1 MKDIADDTVSRV
13 RDYILRHAIF
23 AAGDAVVVA
32 VSGGADSLCLLYAL
46 HDVSPTL
53 GLRLHVAHLDHA
65 LRPGSTDDAAYVA
78 AQARLLGLL
87 YAVERV
93 DVAGLARRERLSIE
107 TAARAARYEFLRA
120 VAARTGAGVIVT
132 GHTRDDQAETVLISL
147 ARGSG
152 LNGLTGMAPRR
163 ADIAR
168 PLLEISHAEALAYC
182 AARGLTP
189 REDES
194 NQSPLYRRNRMRH
207 DVLPALDK
215 IYPNAGANIARA
227 ARLLAGDLALV
238 ERLARHALDA
248 ATVDIDATRATLSG
262 SVKSP
267 GTAGCQP
274 ANQRG
279 RESVMAQAMVATE
292 AGWQPAV
299 PGTADAA
306 LSPTVATLS
315 AARWGEA
322 EPELRPHMTRLLL
335 RRLLG
340 SAAGFD
346 ERAYHAIEE
355 ACAPGAPDTTFALS
369 KGLTLTRRGDV
380 VTLGRVDRVRAPAAL
395 CDTVLPVP
403 GMVDTEVG
411 RLRADRVMAPH
422 DWTAI
427 PANVAYLDPIA
438 VGPAL
443 IVRAWRAGDR
453 AHPLGMA
460 GTRKAQ
466 DLFVDRKV
474 PRAARRRV
482 PIVEG
487 ARGIAWIGG
496 LCTSEDY
503 RVEQGAEAV
512 RVTWDALEG

>member
-23 AAGDAVVVA
+23 TDGDTVVVA
-32 VSGGADSLCLLYAL
+32 VSGGADSLCLLYVLHYVL

-65 LRPGSTDDAAYVA
+65 LRPGAGDDAAYVA
-78 AQARLLGLL
+78 AQARVLGLP
-87 YAVERV
+87 YTVERV
-93 DVAGLARRERLSIE
+93 DVAGLAHRDHLSIE
-107 TAARAARYEFLRA
+107 MAARAARYGFLRA
-120 VAARTGAGVIVT
+120 VAAQTGARIIAT
-132 GHTRDDQAETVLISL
+132 GHTRDDQAETVLMSL

-168 PLLEISHAEALAYC
+168 PLLEISHAETLAYC
-182 AARGLTP
+182 AARGLAP

-194 NQSPLYRRNRMRH
+194 NTSRLYRRNRVRH
-207 DVLPALDK
+207 DVLPTLDK
-215 IYPNAGANIARA
+215 IYPNAGTNIARA
-227 ARLLAGDLALV
+227 ARLLAGDLALI
-238 ERLARHALDA
+238 ERLAWRALDA
-248 ATVDIDATRATLSG
+248 AIVDIDVKRATLS
-262 SVKSP
+262 
-267 GTAGCQP
+267 
-274 ANQRG
+274 
-279 RESVMAQAMVATE
+279 
-292 AGWQPAV
+292 AV
-299 PGTADAA
+299 
-306 LSPTVATLS
+306 
-315 AARWGEA
+315 RWGEA
-322 EPELRPHMTRLLL
+322 EPELRPHMARLLL
-335 RRLLG
+335 RGLLG

-355 ACAPGAPDTTFALS
+355 ACAPGAPNTTFALPN
-369 KGLTLTRRGDV
+369 GLTLVRHGDV
-380 VTLGRVDRVRAPAAL
+380 VMMGRVERSRAPVVL
-395 CDTVLPVP
+395 RDTVLPVP
-403 GMVDTEVG
+403 GMVDTQVG
-411 RLRADRVMAPH
+411 RLRADMVTAPR

-427 PANVAYLDPIA
+427 PANVAYLDPHA
-438 VGPAL
+438 AGPAL

-453 AHPLGMA
+453 IRPLGMA

-474 PRAARRRV
+474 PRAARQRV

-487 ARGIAWIGG
+487 GRGIAWIAG

-512 RVTWDALEG
+512 RVIWDELES

>member
-1 MKDIADDTVSRV
+1 MYSADDTVSRV

-23 AAGDAVVVA
+23 ATGDAVVVA
-32 VSGGADSLCLLYAL
+32 VSGGADSLCLLYVL
-46 HDVSPTL
+46 HDVSPAL
-53 GLRLHVAHLDHA
+53 RLRLHVAHLDHA
-65 LRPGSTDDAAYVA
+65 LRPGSGDDAAFVA
-78 AQARLLGLL
+78 AQARLLGLP
-87 YAVERV
+87 YTGERV

-107 TAARAARYEFLRA
+107 TAARAARYQFLR
-120 VAARTGAGVIVT
+120 VAAARAGAGVIAT
-132 GHTRDDQAETVLISL
+132 GHTRDDQAETVLMSL
-147 ARGSG
+147 ARGGG

-168 PLLEISHAEALAYC
+168 PLLEIGHAEALAYC

-194 NQSPLYRRNRMRH
+194 NQSPLYRRNRVRH
-207 DVLPALDK
+207 DVLPAINN

-227 ARLLAGDLALV
+227 ARLLAGDLALI
-238 ERLARHALDA
+238 ERLARRALDA
-248 ATVDIDATRATLSG
+248 AIVDIDATRATLS
-262 SVKSP
+262 
-267 GTAGCQP
+267 
-274 ANQRG
+274 
-279 RESVMAQAMVATE
+279 
-292 AGWQPAV
+292 
-299 PGTADAA
+299 
-306 LSPTVATLS
+306 
-315 AARWGEA
+315 AARWGAA
-322 EPELRPHMTRLLL
+322 EPELHAHMARLLL

-355 ACAPGAPDTTFALS
+355 ACAPGAPDTTLMLP
-369 KGLTLTRRGDV
+369 KGLMLTRHGDV
-380 VTLGRVDRVRAPAAL
+380 MTVGRVAPEPTPAAL
-395 CDTVLPVP
+395 RDTILPVP
-403 GMVDTEVG
+403 GLVDTEVG
-411 RLRADRVMAPH
+411 RLRADRVMAPR

-438 VGPAL
+438 AGPAL

-453 AHPLGMA
+453 VRPLGVA

-474 PRAARRRV
+474 PRALRRRV
-482 PIVEG
+482 PIIEG
-487 ARGIAWIGG
+487 ARGIAWIAG

-512 RVTWDALEG
+512 RVTWLE

>member
-1 MKDIADDTVSRV
+1 MDDTVSRV
-13 RDYILRHAIF
+13 RDYILRHTIF
-23 AAGDAVVVA
+23 AAGDTIVVA
-32 VSGGADSLCLLYAL
+32 VSGGADSLCLLYVL

-65 LRPGSTDDAAYVA
+65 LRPGSADDGAFVA
-78 AQARLLGLL
+78 AQARVLGLP
-87 YAVERV
+87 YTVERV
-93 DVAGLARRERLSIE
+93 DVAGLAHRDHLSIE
-107 TAARAARYEFLRA
+107 TAARAARYGFLRA
-120 VAARTGAGVIVT
+120 VAARTGARIIAT
-132 GHTRDDQAETVLISL
+132 GHTRDDQAETVLMSL

-152 LNGLTGMAPRR
+152 LNGLAGMAPRR

-168 PLLEISHAEALAYC
+168 PLLAISHTEAVAYC

-227 ARLLAGDLALV
+227 ARLLAGDLALI
-238 ERLARHALDA
+238 EQLARRALDA
-248 ATVDIDATRATLSG
+248 AIVDIDATRATLS
-262 SVKSP
+262 
-267 GTAGCQP
+267 
-274 ANQRG
+274 
-279 RESVMAQAMVATE
+279 
-292 AGWQPAV
+292 
-299 PGTADAA
+299 
-306 LSPTVATLS
+306 
-315 AARWGEA
+315 AARWGAA
-322 EPELRPHMTRLLL
+322 EPELRPHMARLLL

-340 SAAGFD
+340 SAAGFN

-355 ACAPGAPDTTFALS
+355 ACAAGAPDTTFALP
-369 KGLTLTRRGDV
+369 KGLTLARHGDV
-380 VTLGRVDRVRAPAAL
+380 VMMGRVERSRAPVVL
-395 CDTVLPVP
+395 RDTVLPVP

-411 RLRADRVMAPH
+411 RLRADMVTAPR

-427 PANVAYLDPIA
+427 PANVAYLDPHA
-438 VGPAL
+438 AGPAL

-453 AHPLGMA
+453 VRPLGMA

-487 ARGIAWIGG
+487 GRGIAWIGR
-496 LCTSEDY
+496 LCVSEDY

-512 RVTWDALEG
+512 RVTWDELEP

>member
-1 MKDIADDTVSRV
+1 MSDVYGRIHRNPVQVRTVARGSDVSIMDDIVSRTH
-13 RDYILRHAIF
+13 DYILRHALF

-32 VSGGADSLCLLYAL
+32 VSGGADSLCLLYIL

-65 LRPGSTDDAAYVA
+65 LRPGSADDAAFAA
-78 AQARLLGLL
+78 AQARLLGLP
-87 YAVERV
+87 YTVERV
-93 DVAGLARRERLSIE
+93 DVGALARRERLSIE
-107 TAARAARYEFLRA
+107 TAAREARYEFLRA
-120 VAARTGAGVIVT
+120 VATRTGAGVIAT
-132 GHTRDDQAETVLISL
+132 GHTRDDQAETVLMHV

-152 LNGLTGMAPRR
+152 LNGLSGMAPRR
-163 ADIAR
+163 DDIAR

-194 NQSPLYRRNRMRH
+194 NRSRLYRRNRVRH
-207 DVLPALDK
+207 EALPALDK

-227 ARLLAGDLALV
+227 ARLLAGDLALI
-238 ERLARHALDA
+238 ERLARRALDTA
-248 ATVDIDATRATLSG
+248 VVDINATR
-262 SVKSP
+262 
-267 GTAGCQP
+267 
-274 ANQRG
+274 
-279 RESVMAQAMVATE
+279 
-292 AGWQPAV
+292 
-299 PGTADAA
+299 
-306 LSPTVATLS
+306 ATLS

-322 EPELRPHMTRLLL
+322 EPELRPHMARLLL
-335 RRLLG
+335 RRLPG

-346 ERAYHAIEE
+346 ERAYHSIEE
-355 ACAPGAPDTTFALS
+355 SCAPGAPDTTLALPR
-369 KGLTLTRRGDV
+369 GLTLTRRGDV
-380 VTLGRVDRVRAPAAL
+380 VILGRVERTSEPAAL
-395 CDTVLPVP
+395 RDTVLPVP
-403 GMVDTEVG
+403 GSIDTEAG
-411 RLRADRVMAPH
+411 LLRADLVMAPR

-453 AHPLGMA
+453 VRPLGMA

-466 DLFVDRKV
+466 DLFGDRKV

-487 ARGIAWIGG
+487 ARGIAWIAG

-512 RVTWDALEG
+512 RVTWEPAPGLERPWQGTDTEVSTPD

>member
-1 MKDIADDTVSRV
+1 MDDIVSRV

-23 AAGDAVVVA
+23 TDGDTVVVA
-32 VSGGADSLCLLYAL
+32 VSGGADSLCLLYVL

-53 GLRLHVAHLDHA
+53 RLRLHVAHLDHA
-65 LRPGSTDDAAYVA
+65 LRPGSAGDAAYVA
-78 AQARLLGLL
+78 AQARVLGLP
-87 YAVERV
+87 YTVERV
-93 DVAGLARRERLSIE
+93 DVADLARRERLSIE
-107 TAARAARYEFLRA
+107 TAAREARYGFLRA
-120 VAARTGAGVIVT
+120 VATRTGAGIIAT
-132 GHTRDDQAETVLISL
+132 GHTRDDQAETVLMSL

-168 PLLEISHAEALAYC
+168 PLLAISHTEAVAYC

-227 ARLLAGDLALV
+227 ARLLAGDLALI
-238 ERLARHALDA
+238 ERLARRALDDA
-248 ATVDIDATRATLSG
+248 IVDIDATRA
-262 SVKSP
+262 
-267 GTAGCQP
+267 A
-274 ANQRG
+274 
-279 RESVMAQAMVATE
+279 
-292 AGWQPAV
+292 
-299 PGTADAA
+299 
-306 LSPTVATLS
+306 LS
-315 AARWGEA
+315 AARWGAA
-322 EPELRPHMTRLLL
+322 EPELRPHMARLLL

-346 ERAYHAIEE
+346 ERAYHTIGE
-355 ACAPGAPDTTFALS
+355 ACAPGAPDTTLTLP
-369 KGLTLTRRGDV
+369 KGLTLARHGDV
-380 VTLGRVDRVRAPAAL
+380 VMMGRVERSRAPVIL
-395 CDTVLPVP
+395 RDTVLPVP
-403 GMVDTEVG
+403 GVVDTEVG
-411 RLRADRVMAPH
+411 RLRADIVMAPR

-453 AHPLGMA
+453 VRPLGMA

-487 ARGIAWIGG
+487 ARGIAWIAG